1 MVVQA
6 LINRGIAP
14 LRPGDTVE
22 HALGMLMEYRVR
34 HLPAVTLA
42 GELVGLVSEE
52 QLLDASDSEATVQ
65 SLIDSTPVSAKPDLH
80 VFEATKIIVDH
91 SLTVLPVATE
101 NMSYLGVVKRHDIFD
116 LFARMLSTQE
126 SGAIL
131 ALSVDPAD
139 YSLSRLVYTI
149 EQNDVKI
156 LSVASE
162 TPDTEGMVRVTLKL
176 NVNDTSRV
184 RHVLEHEGYKVVAS
198 FSELDDDEDLKMRV
212 QEFMRYLEV

>member
-14 LRPGDTVE
+14 LRPSDTVE

-34 HLPAVTLA
+34 HLPTVTLA

-52 QLLDASDSEATVQ
+52 QLLDAEESGTTVG
-65 SLIDSTPVSAKPDLH
+65 SLLQQVPVHAKPDLH
-80 VFEATKIIVDH
+80 VFEATRTIVEH
-91 SLTVLPVATE
+91 GLTVLPVATE

-131 ALSVDPAD
+131 ALEVDPAD
-139 YSLSRLVYTI
+139 YSLSRLVYSI
-149 EQNDVKI
+149 EQSDVKI
-156 LSVASE
+156 LSIASE
-162 TPDTEGMVRVTLKL
+162 TPETEGKVRVTLKL

-184 RHVLEHEGYKVVAS
+184 RHVLEHEGYQIVAA
-198 FSELDDDEDLKMRV
+198 FSEYDDDEDLKMRV

>member
-6 LINRGIAP
+6 LINKSIAP
-14 LRPGDTVE
+14 LRPGDSVE
-22 HALGMLMEYRVR
+22 HALGALMEYRVR
-34 HLPAVTLA
+34 HLPVVTLG
-42 GELVGLVSEE
+42 GELIGLVSEE
-52 QLLDASDSEATVQ
+52 QLLDAAESAARVDSVLTAE
-65 SLIDSTPVSAKPDLH
+65 PVSAKADLH

-91 SLTVLPVATE
+91 GLTVLPVATE
-101 NMSYLGVVKRHDIFD
+101 NRTYLGVVKRHDIFD

-126 SGAIL
+126 PGAIL
-131 ALSVDPAD
+131 ALEVDPAD

-162 TPDTEGMVRVTLKL
+162 SPDDQGMVRVTLKL
-176 NVNDTSRV
+176 NVNDTARV
-184 RHVLEHEGYKVVAS
+184 RHVLEHEGYRVVAS
-198 FSELDDDEDLKMRV
+198 FSETDDEEDLKLRV